1 MELIRLFCIGIAVG
15 IANVMPGVSGGTIAV
30 VFGIYDRFVKV
41 ITLNLKKLWN
51 NKGFIIP
58 LVAGMAC
65 GILIF
70 SKVITY
76 LFEHFPKQTNF
87 FFLGII
93 IGSIPMLYSYAV
105 GRKILLRNINA
116 NLKNYLPKLSV
127 AVCFAAGL
135 ILMLVFIKIEGSTE
149 RTRIAGSSLP
159 VLTSTLWLKL
169 FAAGIIGA
177 IVMIIPGISGS
188 FFMLIMGIYE
198 IVITSISVMI
208 ASLNDF
214 NMFLKAAFILLPN
227 GAGILI
233 GLLGGAKIVS
243 LLLEKAKAQTYG
255 VILGLI
261 TGSAINIYPG
271 FYGCSISGILTCLLC
286 ICTGFFTAYLS
297 SKKTDQNDSG
307 DDTIIQPLNS

>member
-15 IANVMPGVSGGTIAV
+15 IANVMPGVSGGTLAV
-30 VFGIYDRFVKV
+30 VFGIYDRFVNV

-58 LVAGMAC
+58 LMAGMAC

-76 LFEHFPKQTNF
+76 LFENFPKQTNF

-105 GRKILLRNINA
+105 GQKISLQDMKVNLR
-116 NLKNYLPKLSV
+116 NYLPKISV
-127 AVCFAAGL
+127 TVCFVTGL
-135 ILMLVFIKIEGSTE
+135 ILMLVFTKIEGTAE
-149 RTRIAGSSLP
+149 QMKIAGSFLP
-159 VLTSTLWLKL
+159 ILTLKLWLKL
-169 FAAGIIGA
+169 FVAGIIGA

-208 ASLNDF
+208 TSLNDF
-214 NMFLKAAFILLPN
+214 NMFLKAALILLPN
-227 GAGILI
+227 GIGILI

-243 LLLEKAKAQTYG
+243 LLLEKVKMQTYG

-261 TGSAINIYPG
+261 IGSAINIYPG
-271 FYGCSISGILTCLLC
+271 FYGCTIPGISACLLC

-297 SKKTDQNDSG
+297 SKK
-307 DDTIIQPLNS
+307 